1 MGWRGQFIAPPC
13 SNSVWSP
20 TIGLNDDCEVRKILI
35 RSVNKFL
42 SLWRLGRE
50 HAIQYFRDARYL
62 IGMNRQQLTRSIRHS
77 DPWMK
82 DRMERYCTLHPR
94 SPSAVRR
101 PQLSRRRGTF
111 IVLLGHSL
119 ENGIVGIGNTVE
131 NALRAFDL
139 QYLRALEPQLN
150 GADGKRARE
159 STFVEGFG

>member
-1 MGWRGQFIAPPC
+1 
-13 SNSVWSP
+13 
-20 TIGLNDDCEVRKILI
+20 
-35 RSVNKFL
+35 
-42 SLWRLGRE
+42 
-50 HAIQYFRDARYL
+50 
-62 IGMNRQQLTRSIRHS
+62 
-77 DPWMK
+77 MK

-139 QYLRALEPQLN
+139 QYLRALEPQPN
-150 GADGKRARE
+150 GADGKRE
-159 STFVEGFG
+159 SVCAHSLRASETGDE

>member
-1 MGWRGQFIAPPC
+1 M
-13 SNSVWSP
+13 
-20 TIGLNDDCEVRKILI
+20 VRKILTHKVNNFRPLWLLERERASNILMI
-35 RSVNKFL
+35 RVTWLMNTSQL
-42 SLWRLGRE
+42 
-50 HAIQYFRDARYL
+50 AR
-62 IGMNRQQLTRSIRHS
+62 GIRHS

-111 IVLLGHSL
+111 VVLLGHSR

-139 QYLRALEPQLN
+139 QYLRALEPQPN
-150 GADGKRARE
+150 GAEIVRGSFKRTAVA
-159 STFVEGFG
+159 S

>member
-1 MGWRGQFIAPPC
+1 M
-13 SNSVWSP
+13 
-20 TIGLNDDCEVRKILI
+20 VRKILTRKVNNFRPLWLLERERASNILMI
-35 RSVNKFL
+35 RVTWLMNTPQL
-42 SLWRLGRE
+42 
-50 HAIQYFRDARYL
+50 AR
-62 IGMNRQQLTRSIRHS
+62 GIRHS

-111 IVLLGHSL
+111 VVLLGHSL

-139 QYLRALEPQLN
+139 QYLRALEPQPN
-150 GADGKRARE
+150 GAEIVRGSFKRTAVA
-159 STFVEGFG
+159 S

>member
-1 MGWRGQFIAPPC
+1 M
-13 SNSVWSP
+13 N
-20 TIGLNDDCEVRKILI
+20 N
-35 RSVNKFL
+35 FL
-42 SLWRLGRE
+42 SLGRLERE
-50 HAIQYFRDARYL
+50 GGHPIFLRGALPDW
-62 IGMNRQQLTRSIRHS
+62 MSRQQLTRSNRHS

-111 IVLLGHSL
+111 IVLLGHGL

-139 QYLRALEPQLN
+139 QYLRALEPQPN
-150 GADGKRARE
+150 D
-159 STFVEGFG
+159 VEVFQRKS

>member
-1 MGWRGQFIAPPC
+1 
-13 SNSVWSP
+13 
-20 TIGLNDDCEVRKILI
+20 
-35 RSVNKFL
+35 
-42 SLWRLGRE
+42 
-50 HAIQYFRDARYL
+50 
-62 IGMNRQQLTRSIRHS
+62 MNRHQLARGIRDY

-111 IVLLGHSL
+111 VVLLGHSL

-139 QYLRALEPQLN
+139 QYLRALEPQPDS
-150 GADGKRARE
+150 AEIVRRRC
-159 STFVEGFG
+159 